1 MGPVL
6 DGVACVPDLDVDES
20 IIDAPRVLAIQ
31 AEPAEAKPNEAVAYR
46 ALLVDRL
53 AGLRNTDAFV
63 ASNDAPAGSPD
74 YFGSGYTDASG
85 AYWQEI
91 NLQALSQQ
99 QQFLSISA

>member
-1 MGPVL
+1 MAL
-6 DGVACVPDLDVDES
+6 
-20 IIDAPRVLAIQ
+20 
-31 AEPAEAKPNEAVAYR
+31 N
-46 ALLVDRL
+46 ALLEVNCALLIDRL

-63 ASNDAPAGSPD
+63 SSNDAPDGSPD